1 MTTNSPRVL
10 DLFAGPGGWSQG
22 LRALGVRE
30 IGLEIDAAACAT
42 RRAAGHLT
50 IRTDVATY
58 PTGPLAG
65 RVVGLIGSAPCQPFS
80 SAGLGAGH
88 DDMHLCHQALDDLAR
103 GTDTR
108 PLLRT
113 ACSDPRSLLVAEPLR
128 YALDLHP
135 EWVAL
140 EEVPAAQ
147 PLFEHTAR
155 ILRTRGYS
163 TWVGILNAADHGV
176 PQTRRRAVLM
186 ASRTRTATPPE
197 PTHAETAQPETLF
210 GPGRL
215 PWVSMGEAIGCPTGE
230 VTTRGNHTSGG
241 TRFSTTAPAWALTGR
256 ARSWTLR
263 VGNRPNA
270 TRRTLDRP
278 APTLL
283 FGHALKNVSWHDDH
297 GTPARQLDAAEAAV
311 LQGFPT
317 DYPWQG
323 SRTKQFEQ
331 IGNAVPPP
339 LATAILTGLGVNVT
353 ATADLE
359 VAA

>member
-1 MTTNSPRVL
+1 MTTPAPRVL

-22 LRALGVRE
+22 SRALGVRE
-30 IGLEIDAAACAT
+30 IGLEIDTAACAT

-50 IRTDVATY
+50 IRTDVAAY
-58 PTGPLAG
+58 PTAPLAG
-65 RVVGLIGSAPCQPFS
+65 KVVGLIGSAPCQPFS

-103 GTDTR
+103 STDTR
-108 PLLRT
+108 PRLRT
-113 ACSDPRSLLVAEPLR
+113 ACTDPRSLLVAEPLR

-135 EWVAL
+135 EWIAL

-215 PWVSMGEAIGCPTGE
+215 PWVSMGEAIGCPAGD
-230 VTTRGNHTSGG
+230 VITRGNHTSGG
-241 TRFSTTAPAWALTGR
+241 TRFSTASPAWALTGR

-263 VGNRPNA
+263 VGNRPRS

-283 FGHALKNVSWHDDH
+283 FGHALNDVSWYDDH
-297 GTPARQLDAAEAAV
+297 GTAVRRLAATEAAV
-311 LQGFPT
+311 LQGFPP

-339 LATAILTGLGVNVT
+339 LATAILTSLGVNVT
-353 ATADLE
+353 ATAGLE